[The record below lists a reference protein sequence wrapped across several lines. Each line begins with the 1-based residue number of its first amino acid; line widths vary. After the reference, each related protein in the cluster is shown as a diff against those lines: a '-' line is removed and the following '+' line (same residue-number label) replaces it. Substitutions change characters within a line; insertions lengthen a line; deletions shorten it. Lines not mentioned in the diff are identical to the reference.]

1 MKNFPLFL
9 KSLLAVA
16 CSFVLGLSLRSNAA
30 TLYYHK
36 FEGNVA
42 SPASATY
49 SAAPDTLASN
59 LGSSSWVMNT
69 STWTSGTG
77 VSGNAIYNSSN
88 FSGATYTLT
97 FSVANGYSVDLSSFS
112 TWMRH
117 STNGPANC
125 AITINGTSV
134 ASYTNITNAT
144 AGVTNAGTISGLTG
158 LTGTITV
165 TLTLSNAA
173 STGTFRIDNFALYGT
188 VSPLSTPVITSLN
201 ASNVYNGTTLTIT
214 GNNFAGT
221 SSVTIGGVAVSS
233 FTVVSSTQINAVIGS
248 SITSG
253 NVVVSNSIGGKDTSV
268 ATVTYRGYIT
278 NSSTT
283 YTSGGAWLGGVQPP
297 AGSDITIAHI
307 ITVSG
312 TNTINA
318 PRNITILNGGSIITA
333 GNAVASNSGTISI
346 NSGGSLTLGANS
358 AWTSSSNIT
367 NNGTISFNASLVST
381 LTLSSG
387 TLTNNGT
394 LTMGA
399 GTIATGGT
407 VSLTGATTFN
417 NLTLGGATTLPAG
430 AIINGNLTLNAGGS
444 LVTNS
449 PTYGSSATLTYGK
462 SSTGTGLE
470 WILGAS
476 VGNAGAPENVVI
488 ASGSTLNLN
497 GSGTYYI
504 DGNLTMTGS
513 LTMSGSS
520 VMQLNGNMSGGGTF
534 THGNRKVI
542 FNGASQTVSSS
553 TTFYDIDVNST
564 SLTMSGTV
572 NINRTM
578 NISANT
584 SMTTSGT
591 FTIASATA
599 TPSNLY
605 GTLLNTG
612 TISITNAGGLVMNS
626 GSTYIHNAATSA
638 TSIAGS
644 NSIKNVGSTFIYRGS
659 SALSTTVSI
668 SGRTFANL
676 RFESTSGTWSPAPTG
691 STATTING
699 DLSIGSGVSLTGST
713 YTGTLSI
720 SGNVAVN
727 GIMPSTTPWNVTLT
741 GAQDTISG
749 AGTIRFGTLNI
760 SGNYELNAN
769 MSATTTTVNGTL
781 NMNDK
786 IVSGTTFT
794 LGATGTLGI
803 GHLQGIELTGNQGNI
818 QTSGTRTFPTTATY
832 VYDGTASQSAGSG
845 LPATVAN
852 LTVNNTGTGSN
863 NMVTLAQ
870 TTTVTNTLNLLDGHF
885 AALNAVELIVSNSA
899 VNAITGHATMALAN
913 NSSYVEGNLRRKVT
927 TGVYDFPLG
936 TSQNYQ
942 LATITV
948 NSNTNVDNILVH
960 FDKFATGCGY
970 NGNTPSFYAK
980 PSNGSRSTLVDD
992 MLNFGYYTVEP
1003 YNASNVLITTPNISY
1018 DAQMLFNGHNNGVAG
1033 YSNVNSYYTLMK
1045 KPVCGGAWGLYGGN
1059 FSTTVNQ
1066 AQNSNSGTVALKLQ
1080 GLVSFSQFGGGFSS
1094 GTVLPL
1100 EMTGFMGEQTK
1111 DGNALSWTT
1120 LSEEATIKFVIE
1132 RSENA
1137 DDFTAIGEV
1146 AAKGARN
1153 SGADYNFL
1161 DAKAGT
1167 GIHYYRLK
1175 AVDVDGNVSYSEM
1188 IALGSKGNISNFNVY
1203 PNPAAN
1209 EIHFAYQ
1216 LLQANT
1222 QATLKVYS
1230 MTGALM
1236 HAETLQATETN
1247 YTLDTHEFKN
1257 GLYYYEISANGQ
1269 SLFNGKF
1276 DIAK

>member
-1 MKNFPLFL
+1 MKKITLIL
-9 KSLLAVA
+9 KSA
-16 CSFVLGLSLRSNAA
+16 FVLSLAISFGMLQDLQAA

-36 FEGNVA
+36 FEGAVA
-42 SPASATY
+42 NPASATY
-49 SAAPDTLASN
+49 SAAPDTLAAN
-59 LGSSSWVMNT
+59 LSGSSWGVSGSNKWALNT
-69 STWTSGTG
+69 GS
-77 VSGNAIYNSSN
+77 SGNAIVTSSN
-88 FSGATYTLT
+88 ISNGTYTLT
-97 FSVANGYSVDLSSFS
+97 FSIANGYSMSLSNYS
-112 TWMRH
+112 TWLRRA
-117 STNGPANC
+117 NNAPATC
-125 AITINGTSV
+125 VIAVNGTTIQTIASV
-134 ASYTNITNAT
+134 SSSSSGAT
-144 AGVTNAGTISGLTG
+144 YSSSISGLNS
-158 LTGTITV
+158 LTGTVTI
-165 TLTLSNAA
+165 TLTLSNA
-173 STGTFRIDNFALYGT
+173 SGTGLFRVDNFALYGT
-188 VSPLSTPVITSLN
+188 ISAITTPVITSLG
-201 ASNVYNGTTLTIT
+201 ASDVYNGSTLTIT
-214 GNNFAGT
+214 GNNFTGT
-221 SSVTIGGVAVSS
+221 SSVTVGGVAVSS
-233 FTVVSSTQINAVIGS
+233 FTVVSSSQINAIIGS

-253 NVVVSNSIGGKDTSV
+253 AVVVSNSAGKDTSSS
-268 ATVTYRGYIT
+268 TVTYRGYIT

-283 YTSGGAWLGGVQPP
+283 YTAGGAWLGGVQPP
-297 AGSDITIAHI
+297 AGSDITIAHV

-312 TNTINA
+312 NNAINV

-333 GNAVASNSGTISI
+333 GNAVASNSGTITI
-346 NSGGSLTLGANS
+346 NAGGAMTLGSNS
-358 AWTSSSNIT
+358 SWTSSSNIT
-367 NNGTISFNASLVST
+367 NDGTISFNASLVST

-417 NLTLGGATTLPAG
+417 NLTIAGATTLPAG
-430 AIINGNLTLNAGGS
+430 AIINGNLTLNTGGS

-449 PTYGSSATLTYGK
+449 PTYGPSATLTYGRT
-462 SSTGTGLE
+462 SSGTGLE
-470 WILGAS
+470 WILDAS
-476 VGNAGAPENVVI
+476 IGSAGAPENVVVS
-488 ASGSTLNLN
+488 SGTLTLN

-504 DGNLTMTGS
+504 DGNLTVSGTLVMG
-513 LTMSGSS
+513 GSS
-520 VMQLNGNMSGGGTF
+520 EMQLKGNMSGGGTF

-542 FNGASQTVSSS
+542 FNGTSQTVSSS

-584 SMTTSGT
+584 SMSTSGT
-591 FTIASATA
+591 LTIASSAA

-612 TISITNAGGLVMNS
+612 TISISNAGGLVMNS
-626 GSTYIHNAATSA
+626 GSTYIHNAATSV
-638 TSIAGS
+638 TNIAGS
-644 NSIKNVGSTFIYRGS
+644 NSIKNAGSTFIYRGS
-659 SALSTTVSI
+659 SALSTSVSI
-668 SGRTFANL
+668 SNRTFANL
-676 RFESTSGTWSPAPTG
+676 RFESTSGTWSPTPSG

-699 DLSIGSGVSLTGST
+699 DLYIGSGVSLTGST
-713 YTGTLSI
+713 YTGTLTI
-720 SGNVAVN
+720 AGNVVVD
-727 GIMPSTTPWNVTLT
+727 GIMPSSTPWNATLT
-741 GAQDTISG
+741 GPLDSISG
-749 AGTIRFGTLNI
+749 SGTIRFGTLGV
-760 SGNYELNAN
+760 SGNYELKAN
-769 MSATTTTVNGTL
+769 MSATTTTVTGTL
-781 NMNDK
+781 NTNDK

-803 GHLQGIELTGNQGNI
+803 GHLQGIAASGNQGNI
-818 QTSGTRTFPTTATY
+818 QTTNRTFPTTASY
-832 VYDGTASQSAGSG
+832 VYEGTASQSAGSG

-852 LTVNNTGTGSN
+852 LTVNNTGNGFN
-863 NMVTLAQ
+863 NMVTLTQ
-870 TTTVTNTLNLLDGHF
+870 TTTVTGTLNLIDGHF
-885 AALNAVELIVSNSA
+885 EAAGAVELIVANTA
-899 VNAITGHATMALAN
+899 ANAIIGHASMALAN

-948 NSNTNVDNILVH
+948 NSNTNVDNILVS

-992 MLNFGYYTVEP
+992 MLNYGYYTVEP
-1003 YNASNVLITTPNISY
+1003 YDATNTLVTTPNISY
-1018 DAQMLFNGHNNGVAG
+1018 DAQMLFNGHNNGVNG
-1033 YSNVNSYYTLMK
+1033 YANINSSYTLMK
-1045 KPVCGGAWGLYGGN
+1045 KPACGGAWGLYGGSFN
-1059 FSTTVNQ
+1059 TNNNQ
-1066 AQNSNSGTVALKLQ
+1066 AQNSNSGAVALKLQ
-1080 GLVSFSQFGGGFSS
+1080 GLVSFSQFGAGFSN
-1094 GTVLPL
+1094 GTILPL
-1100 EMTGFMGEQTK
+1100 EMTHFIGEQVN
-1111 DGNALSWTT
+1111 GANQLSWTT
-1120 LSEEATIKFVIE
+1120 LSEESTIKFVIE

-1153 SGADYNFL
+1153 SGADYSFL
-1161 DAKAGT
+1161 DEQAGT

-1188 IALGSKGNISNFNVY
+1188 IALGTKGAISNFNVY

-1236 HAETLQATETN
+1236 HAETLNSSETN

-1257 GLYYYEISANGQ
+1257 GLYLYEVLSEGRV
-1269 SLFNGKF
+1269 LMTGKF
-1276 DIAK
+1276 DIAR